1 MATYPISTQQSE
13 IDSYIDMCNARPE
26 LARPTAQLPDG
37 TLIAFPVAEV
47 AEDTVTGKADADGR
61 SYTLTLSRTPGAS
74 QVMEAPTEML
84 FDSDKQGKV
93 LNSAEDVAA
102 FIQRFDSAREKGNL
116 ILPYLRFFEST
127 SQTFIEI
134 QMDAFVDDGNADR
147 IPFTYHDS
155 PDSDGNVKE
164 YTLIVDRDSP
174 TSSFVDTSAVSLQ
187 KKTDNSLDTAA
198 KTVTGAIN
206 ELAARTKVEAVDTLP
221 ESPDANTLY
230 VTPASE

>member
-37 TLIAFPVAEV
+37 TLIAFAEVTV

-61 SYTLTLSRTPGAS
+61 SYALTLSRTPGAS
-74 QVMEAPTEML
+74 QVTEAAGEMV
-84 FDSDKQGKV
+84 FDTDKSWHV
-93 LNSAEDVAA
+93 ITPEDEILSFVE
-102 FIQRFDSAREKGNL
+102 RFERAREQGRI
-116 ILPYLRFFEST
+116 ILPYLRFYDNSFWYIVQMQFTETGST
-127 SQTFIEI
+127 STLEFFHLMRPDTKVEFPVIMLNIRKNSPGDSVIAHSSVIVQKQTD
-134 QMDAFVDDGNADR
+134 M
-147 IPFTYHDS
+147 T
-155 PDSDGNVKE
+155 
-164 YTLIVDRDSP
+164 
-174 TSSFVDTSAVSLQ
+174 
-187 KKTDNSLDTAA
+187 LDTTI
-198 KTVTGAIN
+198 KTVAGAIN